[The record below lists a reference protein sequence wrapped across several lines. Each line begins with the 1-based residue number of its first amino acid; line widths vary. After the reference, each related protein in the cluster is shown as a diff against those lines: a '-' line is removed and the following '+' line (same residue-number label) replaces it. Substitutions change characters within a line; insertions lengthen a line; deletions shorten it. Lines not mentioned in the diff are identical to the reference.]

1 MGWRFLSRG
10 CSRFEDQEL
19 TLIGTPPAQ
28 PSPGGRG
35 GRRRCLKRYVDL
47 KHRVDYEISTKPFS
61 IMDSVRDVQVGVLRE
76 SPPISPLSL
85 WERVRVRGF

>member
-1 MGWRFLSRG
+1 MGWRFLNRS

-35 GRRRCLKRYVDL
+35 GRSRCLKRYVDL
-47 KHRVDYEISTKPFS
+47 KDRVDYEISTKPLS

-85 WERVRVRGF
+85 RERARVRGF